1 MERYNAV
8 KLIDDARLIWRRW
21 SVWLLGS
28 QATVIATWVALDT
41 AGLAPT
47 LPEWVK
53 GAVALTFIAA
63 SVGAMHIKQKKL
75 SGE

>member
-1 MERYNAV
+1 M

-21 SVWLLGS
+21 SVWLLGI
-28 QATVIATWVALDT
+28 QASVIATWVAMDA

-53 GAVALTFIAA
+53 GAVSFAFVVAA
-63 SVGAMHIKQKKL
+63 VGAMHVKQKGL
-75 SGE
+75 SK